1 MKTIEVEE
9 RTVDDAINKALE
21 QLNASRDQVSVEILE
36 EGSRGLF
43 GIGSKPA
50 KVRVSIGQEIPAPQI
65 VPASPRPVEQQSA
78 PTPPQPTVQPAAP
91 SQPVPQQKVD
101 EPQAPSEPVK
111 VIDEED
117 LELIVSK
124 AKDALKII
132 LAHLQI
138 EYTVEVKKREDQI
151 LLNIHCD
158 NENFLIGRRGSTLDA
173 VQYLVNRMANKHA
186 KEKIQVVLDT
196 SNYRFNRK
204 DRLQK
209 LALKLSRKV
218 KMTGKPVTVSPMN
231 PHDRRIIHL
240 ALQDDPTIKTLSK
253 GSGFMRRITISS
265 AKNHNRS
272 RTKR

>member
-1 MKTIEVEE
+1 M
-9 RTVDDAINKALE
+9 
-21 QLNASRDQVSVEILE
+21 
-36 EGSRGLF
+36 
-43 GIGSKPA
+43 
-50 KVRVSIGQEIPAPQI
+50 
-65 VPASPRPVEQQSA
+65 
-78 PTPPQPTVQPAAP
+78 
-91 SQPVPQQKVD
+91 
-101 EPQAPSEPVK
+101 
-111 VIDEED
+111 
-117 LELIVSK
+117 
-124 AKDALKII
+124 KII

-196 SNYRFNRK
+196 SNYRFNRQE
-204 DRLQK
+204 RLEK
-209 LALKLSRKV
+209 LALKLSKKV
-218 KMTGKPVTVSPMN
+218 KITGKSVTVSPMN

-240 ALQDDPTIKTLSK
+240 ALQDDPTVKTLSK

-265 AKNHNRS
+265 TKNHNRS